1 MMTKPYPSNNLVPAE
16 PLISL
21 RTATITGRADRWFFV
36 QEAAAPRLKR
46 APSCLVEPQLGDLVL
61 ICDCGEN
68 QVGYI
73 TAVLQSAKEDQAAV
87 KLPGGVTLNSSLN
100 GLDIEARQIALNGQ
114 QSISLVAPHLEM
126 NAAAATVRVSHWKSW
141 SESVESHV
149 VRASLVATSLT
160 SHIGTAISRIKSS
173 WRKVEGLDESQA
185 GRSRFLVDGQHKVEA
200 EHVTVKAQG
209 YVRIDGKKIDLG

>member
-1 MMTKPYPSNNLVPAE
+1 MMTKPYPSNNLVTAE

-36 QEAAAPRLKR
+36 QEAAAQRLKR
-46 APSCLVEPQLGDLVL
+46 AASCLVEPQLGDLVL
-61 ICDCGEN
+61 ICDCGEH

-87 KLPGGVTLNSSLN
+87 KLPGWVTLNSSLN
-100 GLDIEARQIALNGQ
+100 GLDIEARQIALKGQ

-185 GRSRFLVDGQHKVEA
+185 GRSRLLVDGQHKVEA